1 MVADIRR
8 ARASDVDAL
17 LAIENAVFQ
26 TDRLSRQSLRR
37 LIGRPSATVLVADIG
52 GEVAGYCIV
61 LLRAG
66 SATAR
71 LYSVSTAPDMAGQ
84 GIGRALVQAA
94 EAAAVA
100 EGKRFL
106 RLEVR
111 QDNTRAV
118 SIYERAGFRR
128 IGSKSDYYQDGMTA
142 LRMEKPLIASGS
154 AARIGNGNATFATSG
169 SLSRLAEQT
178 SRRAS
183 R

>member
-1 MVADIRR
+1 MVADIRP

-37 LIGRPSATVLVADIG
+37 LVGRPSAAVLVA
-52 GEVAGYCIV
+52 EVGCEAAGYCIV
-61 LLRAG
+61 LFRSGIA
-66 SATAR
+66 AAR

-94 EAAAVA
+94 ETAAIGQ
-100 EGKRFL
+100 GKRFL

-118 SIYERAGFRR
+118 SIYERAGFRL
-128 IGSKSDYYQDGMTA
+128 IGSTPHYYQDGMTA
-142 LRMEKPLIASGS
+142 LRMEKPLVRDGADRTGADRQAAISAGAS
-154 AARIGNGNATFATSG
+154 F
-169 SLSRLAEQT
+169 SRLAQQT
-178 SRRAS
+178 PRRAS